1 MTTPASGAQDPGGA
15 DGAQP
20 SPDTAV
26 DDMRS
31 TAKWTL
37 AVAGAVGAAL
47 ISGGPLVAIGQ
58 VHGALH
64 AVLAAVG
71 LVVALGG
78 VGLAIW
84 RTSQVLSP
92 RLMTPAQLPDP
103 AAQAPPA
110 GGRRVWMPG
119 WFRVDQDAVLSTFVQ
134 QVDDEPDYFLGVL
147 AGSVADLL
155 RQQQQLHT
163 FYLQLPPLIDG
174 TQDPVL
180 RAKLQ
185 ATLDRVQSDWVRVF
199 ACIRWVLST
208 ANARVVDAELRCSR
222 VWTMAG
228 GVLVII
234 GAVLFFSVTSSG
246 GPTYV
251 PVLAPSPTA
260 VPTPS
265 PTASATGTGTGHG
278 HAHAAP
284 DPSATVTPF
293 AMR

>member
-58 VHGALH
+58 VHDALH

-71 LVVALGG
+71 LVIALGG

-103 AAQAPPA
+103 AAQAPP
-110 GGRRVWMPG
+110 
-119 WFRVDQDAVLSTFVQ
+119 S
-134 QVDDEPDYFLGVL
+134 
-147 AGSVADLL
+147 S
-155 RQQQQLHT
+155 
-163 FYLQLPPLIDG
+163 
-174 TQDPVL
+174 
-180 RAKLQ
+180 
-185 ATLDRVQSDWVRVF
+185 AT
-199 ACIRWVLST
+199 
-208 ANARVVDAELRCSR
+208 
-222 VWTMAG
+222 
-228 GVLVII
+228 
-234 GAVLFFSVTSSG
+234 
-246 GPTYV
+246 P
-251 PVLAPSPTA
+251 
-260 VPTPS
+260 PTPPAEVVEES
-265 PTASATGTGTGHG
+265 RKKFSKKY
-278 HAHAAP
+278 
-284 DPSATVTPF
+284 
-293 AMR
+293 